1 MSRLDIKE
9 AGGCHPNFTLRGVV
23 MRMKSCGGES
33 RAAFLPILLAST
45 MLAGIPAAALA
56 QPDTGGLET
65 VVVTAQKRS
74 EDLQKVPMNV
84 TAITTESLAQLHLT
98 NFTDFEK
105 FMPAVTFA
113 VSGQGSNGGPGF
125 ANITMRG
132 VASDQNGNH
141 SGPLP
146 TVGVYLDEQ
155 PITTIGGTLDV
166 PTYDVARVEALSG
179 PQGTLYG
186 ASSESGTIRII
197 TNQPDT
203 SGFYGGYQVNAN
215 TVNHGGVG
223 WGVNGYANI
232 PLSDDIAI
240 RLVAWK
246 EHDAGYIDNVHA
258 VRTYPSTGVTIDNAG
273 RAKNNYNTVDKLGAR
288 AALKIDLDD
297 NWTITPMIM
306 GQVEKSNGV
315 FGADT
320 TLTSPAAQAAAV
332 ARAVAAGANPATNIF
347 DSVSKYG
354 PLEVAHFTPDFT
366 KDHWYQ
372 AALTVQGK
380 IADFDVLYTGGY
392 MNRSINAQ
400 ADYSDYSYWYDVLDG
415 YAAYFYDNSGSV
427 PPHYVDPTQYIV
439 GHDLFTKQSHELRIS
454 TPKDQRFRVVG
465 GAFFEE
471 QTHHILQNYK
481 VVGDFLTAF
490 QVTGWPNT
498 VWLTDELRTD
508 RDYAVFAEASY
519 DILPNLTLTGGIR
532 GFYADNSLQGFFG
545 FSAGFSSNTGE
556 AKCFLPYPIVGN
568 GPCTNLNATVHES
581 GETHKV
587 NLTWQIDDQKMVYAT
602 YSTGFRPGGVN
613 RRNDIAGVGPY
624 ASDSL
629 DNYEFGWK
637 TGWDDNRLR
646 FNGDFFWENWNSF
659 QFPFLGPNSVT
670 IIKNVGQAQIW
681 GAEAEVSWLPIDNL
695 TLSASGAYTSAML
708 AANYCGGDCSSN
720 PVQAATGTQLPITP
734 KWKLNGVAR
743 YEFHINGLDAHVQ
756 SAIVHQSGTW
766 PDLRVY
772 QRTLLGKSKAY
783 TMVDFTAGLGRDNWM
798 IELSLQNAFDER
810 AQLGRYAACTPET
823 CGYETYILP
832 SQPRTIGV
840 TWSQKF

>member
-1 MSRLDIKE
+1 
-9 AGGCHPNFTLRGVV
+9 

-33 RAAFLPILLAST
+33 RTAFLPILLAST

-56 QPDTGGLET
+56 QTDTGGLET

-105 FMPAVTFA
+105 YMPAVTFA

-146 TVGVYLDEQ
+146 TVGVYFDEQ

-203 SGFYGGYQVNAN
+203 DNFSAAYQVNAN
-215 TVNHGGVG
+215 TVNNGGVG
-223 WGVNGYANI
+223 WGVNGYVNI
-232 PLSDDIAI
+232 PLTDDMAI
-240 RLVAWK
+240 RIVAWK

-258 VRTYPSTGVTIDNAG
+258 VRTYPTSGITIDNAG
-273 RAKNNYNTVDKLGAR
+273 NLKSNYNDVSKLGAR

-297 NWTITPMIM
+297 NWTVTPMIM

-315 FGADT
+315 FGYDPSIGD
-320 TLTSPAAQAAAV
+320 LKVGHWLP
-332 ARAVAAGANPATNIF
+332 
-347 DSVSKYG
+347 
-354 PLEVAHFTPDFT
+354 EHT
-366 KDHWYQ
+366 KDSWYQ

-380 IADFDVLYTGGY
+380 VGNLDVLYSGGY
-392 MNRSINAQ
+392 MNRSINAT
-400 ADYSDYSYWYDVLDG
+400 ADYSDYAYWYDVLDG
-415 YAAYFYDNSGSV
+415 YGAYFYTNAG
-427 PPHYVDPTQYIV
+427 PPNWVDPTQYIN

-454 TPKDQRFRVVG
+454 TPKDSRFRVVG
-465 GAFFEE
+465 GLFYEE
-471 QTHHILQNYK
+471 QTHHILQDYM
-481 VVGDFLTAF
+481 VVGDFADMF
-490 QVTGWPNT
+490 VVPGWPHT
-498 VWLTDELRTD
+498 IWLTDELRVD

-519 DILPNLTLTGGIR
+519 DILPNLTLSGGVR

-545 FSAGFSSNTGE
+545 FAKGFSSGTGE
-556 AKCFLPYPIVGN
+556 AKCGVPYVSIVPGS
-568 GPCTNLNATVHES
+568 PCTNLDARIHES

-587 NLTWQIDDQKMVYAT
+587 NLTWQVTDDKMLYAT

-613 RRNDIAGVGPY
+613 RRNDIPGVGPY
-624 ASDSL
+624 SSDSL
-629 DNYEFGWK
+629 DNYELGWK
-637 TGWDDNRLR
+637 TSWANNRLR
-646 FNGDFFWENWNSF
+646 FNGDIFWENWNNF

-670 IIKNVGQAQIW
+670 IIANVGQAEIK
-681 GAEAEVSWLPIDNL
+681 GAEAEVSWLPIDDL
-695 TLSASGAYTSAML
+695 TLTGSAAYTSAML
-708 AANYCGGDCSSN
+708 AANYCGGDCTSN
-720 PVQAATGTQLPITP
+720 PVQSPSGTQLPITP

-743 YEFHINGLDAHVQ
+743 YEFHFDGLDAHVQ
-756 SAIVHQSGTW
+756 TAIVHQSGTW
-766 PDLRVY
+766 PDLRVF
-772 QRTLLGKSKAY
+772 QRNLLGKNKAY

-823 CGYETYILP
+823 CGYQTYILP